1 LPPRLEFRTLRI
13 SSKVPGFEYQ
23 WFECTKKGLFGN
35 CREETV
41 RVEYYDLRDETVREQ
56 LKNMGFVGKVREKV
70 LP

>member
-1 LPPRLEFRTLRI
+1 
-13 SSKVPGFEYQ
+13 
-23 WFECTKKGLFGN
+23 LFGN

-41 RVEYYDLRDETVREQ
+41 KVEYYDLRDEAVREQ